1 MSDAGKGHGAAWCC
15 GICVCVNMC
24 ALGNYSCN
32 LLEAEIWTQ
41 AARKSNVCSY
51 IYILYI
57 PSRNDLEFFWARSQ
71 PANPKLL
78 PTERLKPEV
87 LCLGSVPLEVKVN
100 SV

>member
-51 IYILYI
+51 IYISLAETI
-57 PSRNDLEFFWARSQ
+57 WSFFGLD
-71 PANPKLL
+71 PNPQTLSCC
-78 PTERLKPEV
+78 RL
-87 LCLGSVPLEVKVN
+87 N
-100 SV
+100 A